1 MESQYSTYPAPI
13 NPSFRYHENI
23 VGWIGLVMEAGM
35 AKKTSAMGE
44 PGGKSP
50 HHVSACSCTV
60 FKSRWE
66 WQAGVAP

>member
-1 MESQYSTYPAPI
+1 
-13 NPSFRYHENI
+13 
-23 VGWIGLVMEAGM
+23 MEAGM